1 MRQTSMHD
9 IEVSRVNMI
18 IMKSI
23 TKDRVKARLVKWR
36 SAEVEK
42 TI

>member
-36 SAEVEK
+36 SGENNQG
-42 TI
+42 